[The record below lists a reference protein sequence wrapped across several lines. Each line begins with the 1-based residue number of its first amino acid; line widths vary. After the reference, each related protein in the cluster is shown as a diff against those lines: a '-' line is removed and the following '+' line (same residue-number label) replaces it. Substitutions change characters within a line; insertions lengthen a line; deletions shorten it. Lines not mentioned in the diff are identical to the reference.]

1 MTCGSTQHLQD
12 TERRIVNSSQLW
24 VVANLRLAQVVASWK
39 LAQAIRKHCV
49 FSAVGFGFSGGAIP
63 QV

>member
-1 MTCGSTQHLQD
+1 MWQYPALARYREEDCEFKSA
-12 TERRIVNSSQLW
+12 W